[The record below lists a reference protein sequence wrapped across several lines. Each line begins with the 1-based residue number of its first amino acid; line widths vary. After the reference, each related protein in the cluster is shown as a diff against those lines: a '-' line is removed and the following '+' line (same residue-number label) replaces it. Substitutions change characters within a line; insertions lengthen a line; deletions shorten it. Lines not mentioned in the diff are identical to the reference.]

1 MLAEL
6 AQLAEPTLQVVRHA
20 ADYRVDGEV
29 GRFRFGTFNVE
40 DGQGGVLFSG
50 TSLLPPCQGRQWYPT
65 WGFKE
70 LALLAGVTQRSYRK
84 TADYLNRH
92 RRQPAGGTPINTLRD
107 QAEAEGTAVLAF
119 LDQESTRL
127 LKRHGF
133 TAAGTPLP
141 KATASNE
148 RESPPATL
156 SREKVEEAWQEVE
169 QRMQKQQMSASH
181 IRQAAQQQAAVYE
194 DPAETVNIHVDDVGV
209 KEQKERRGSEEAR
222 EAVAASPSPEE
233 DAPSK
238 AERKRPM
245 VYNTV
250 ARIEQAGRGFTL
262 TGRSVLGVLR
272 CVLAFLLRNELLG
285 QRWRFFT
292 DGQRSLQNSIVTFFA
307 WHRCMSLILD
317 WFHVGKKCRE
327 ELSLALKGREV
338 RNRHLKQIV
347 RLLWYGLVSEAVEYL
362 RNLPPGD
369 IKSQT
374 SLERLAGY
382 FERNRPWIPCYAL
395 RASLG
400 LPNSSNPVERT
411 NNLVTA
417 SRQKKNGMSWSEPGS
432 QALTALS
439 AVVLNGH
446 TDTWIR
452 RRKIPFAFQQTT

>member
-6 AQLAEPTLQVVRHA
+6 AEPGLKVVRHA
-20 ADYRVDGEV
+20 AEYQVDGEV
-29 GRFRFGTFNVE
+29 GRFRFGTFDVVNAADRV
-40 DGQGGVLFSG
+40 VFSG
-50 TSLLPPCQGRQWYPT
+50 TTLLPPRQGRQWYQT

-70 LALLAGVTQRSYRK
+70 LALLLGATQRSYRK

-92 RRQPAGGTPINTLRD
+92 RRQAVGGTPINTLRD
-107 QAEAEGTAVLAF
+107 AAEAEGAAVLNF
-119 LDQESTRL
+119 LEKESTRL

-133 TAAGTPLP
+133 SAEGTPLSE
-141 KATASNE
+141 AAAGSTV
-148 RESPPATL
+148 ESPPATL
-156 SREKVEEAWQEVE
+156 SREKVEEAWREVE
-169 QRMQKQQMSASH
+169 ERMRKQQMSASH
-181 IRQAAQQQAAVYE
+181 IRQAAQQREAVYE
-194 DPAETVNIHVDDVGV
+194 DPAETVNIHVDDVCV
-209 KEQKERRGSEEAR
+209 KEQKERRGTDHKSE
-222 EAVAASPSPEE
+222 AAGTSPSPGEE
-233 DAPSK
+233 ASAK
-238 AERKRPM
+238 VERKRPM
-245 VYNTV
+245 AYNTV
-250 ARIEQAGRGFTL
+250 ARIERAGQGFTL

-272 CVLAFLLRNELLG
+272 YVLAFLLRNRLLG
-285 QRWRFFT
+285 QRWLFFT
-292 DGQRSLQNSIVTFFA
+292 DGQRSLQNSIVKFFA
-307 WHRCMSLILD
+307 WQRWMSLILD

-327 ELSLALKGREV
+327 DLSLALKGREV

-362 RNLPPGD
+362 RNIPPGD
-369 IKSQT
+369 IKSRA

-446 TDTWIR
+446 TTTWIR